1 MGFLRKI
8 GNTSSFMAKLWALRD
23 GLLICVNHN
32 YSAVEVE
39 ADAKVVIDVLANPR
53 QSNNFILSILDYCR
67 QLASQIP
74 QICFSHCNREAN
86 KCADFMARKGTH
98 QNEDFC
104 LFENPPV
111 GLNDLLAFDRSGMYL
126 NRRCLVNIFSLSYFL
141 CYYLF
146 YPKKKKK
153 WCMFRIRVRDFCS
166 FNSFFFNLNMVYQ
179 HIMQASPQAK
189 QS

>member
-23 GLLICVNHN
+23 GLLIYVNHN

-86 KCADFMARKGTH
+86 KCANFMARKGTH

-126 NRRCLVNIFSLSYFL
+126 NRRCPVNVFSLSYFL

-166 FNSFFFNLNMVYQ
+166 FNSFFF
-179 HIMQASPQAK
+179 
-189 QS
+189 

>member
-1 MGFLRKI
+1 
-8 GNTSSFMAKLWALRD
+8 MAKLWALRD

-86 KCADFMARKGTH
+86 KCANFMARKGTH

-153 WCMFRIRVRDFCS
+153 KMMHV
-166 FNSFFFNLNMVYQ
+166 
-179 HIMQASPQAK
+179 
-189 QS
+189 